1 MLFDRIQFWITYP
14 GYSPS
19 RFFAISDKE
28 MKSFSKSLVYTRIVK
43 AALWSEAK
51 SIQEMR
57 MKLMEKY
64 LLPEGKER
72 KR

>member
-28 MKSFSKSLVYTRIVK
+28 MKSFSKSLVYGRTAIGGIFSLK
-43 AALWSEAK
+43 MTEAFDLTCLEAGEFF
-51 SIQEMR
+51 S
-57 MKLMEKY
+57 
-64 LLPEGKER
+64 
-72 KR
+72 

>member
-1 MLFDRIQFWITYP
+1 MNGL
-14 GYSPS
+14 
-19 RFFAISDKE
+19 ISLKE
-28 MKSFSKSLVYTRIVK
+28 VLNLSARKNSEEDLK

-72 KR
+72 ER